1 MLKVEKKNSTNKRK
15 ANVSSSKGNTA
26 KKSRPTPR
34 KRGNL
39 SIEEINLIKKI
50 DEWIK
55 EAIQRER
62 LNEPVFPIKIQAKVV
77 SDICGISE
85 REVYS
90 LRKKEKPGKSTG
102 RKKIVFDDFNK
113 RALSRLVL
121 GFYRREVPEIPTL
134 EKIYKEAS
142 EIPGFPQASEST
154 LLRELKKLGFVYRR
168 RNKKMQIYQRLDIVA
183 ERHKV
188 LRKLPELRKN
198 GYKIFYQDETWCNA
212 NSTREYIWQTKGDS
226 EDLIE
231 DTKWKGGMNV
241 PSGSGRRLIIN
252 HIGSENGFLEG
263 CGECFE
269 GKKNTSDYHNE
280 MNSTHFEN
288 WWEVKVLPALPD
300 KSVVLIDNAKYHS
313 RQTDDSK
320 KPTTAWRKD
329 RIKKWLEDRNVPFA
343 VKDTKP
349 VLLQKS
355 KEIFVAKKYELEELT
370 KRYCEKNKKDISIF
384 RLPIGHSE
392 LNAIELIWAQVK
404 TEVAEKNTTFKL
416 KDVKELMEN
425 ALKNVTPEN
434 WKKAI
439 SHTIRVE
446 DAFRKT
452 DFSEKDDVERVIIDL
467 GLDSDSSQCST
478 DSDSD

>member
-1 MLKVEKKNSTNKRK
+1 MLKVERENASRKRE
-15 ANVSSSKGNTA
+15 NVPSSKIYSA
-26 KKSRPTPR
+26 KKSRLASR
-34 KRGNL
+34 KRENL
-39 SIEEINLIKKI
+39 SVGEIKIIKKV

-62 LNEPVFPIKIQAKVV
+62 NNQPVFPIKNQAKVV

-90 LRKKEKPGKSTG
+90 VRKKEVPGKSTG
-102 RKKIVFDDFNK
+102 RKKIVFDNFNK

-134 EKIYKEAS
+134 EKIHKGAS
-142 EIPGFPQASEST
+142 EIPGFPQTSQST
-154 LLRELKKLGFVYRR
+154 LLRELRTLGFVYRR

-212 NSTREYIWQTKGDS
+212 NHTREFIWQKEGDS
-226 EDLIE
+226 ENLID
-231 DTKWKGGMNV
+231 DTKWKGGMKV
-241 PSGSGRRLIIN
+241 PSGSGKRLIIN
-252 HIGSENGFLEG
+252 HIGSEDGFLEG

-269 GKKNTSDYHNE
+269 GKKNTNDYHNE
-280 MNSTHFEN
+280 MNSAHFEN
-288 WWEVKVLPALPD
+288 WWDVKVLPALPD
-300 KSVVLIDNAKYHS
+300 KSVVLIDNAKYHT
-313 RQTDDSK
+313 RQTDESK
-320 KPTTAWRKD
+320 RPTTAWRKD
-329 RIKKWLEDRNVPFA
+329 RIKDWLDEKNIPYDG
-343 VKDTKP
+343 KDTKP
-349 VLLQKS
+349 ILLQKS
-355 KEIFVAKKYELEELT
+355 KEMFLPKKYELEELT
-370 KRYCEKNKKDISIF
+370 KRYCQKHNKDISIL
-384 RLPIGHSE
+384 RLPVGHSE

-404 TEVAEKNTTFKL
+404 TEVAKKNTTFKL
-416 KDVKELMEN
+416 KDVKELMAN
-425 ALKNVTPEN
+425 ALNNVTPEN

-439 SHTIRVE
+439 SHTIKVE

-467 GLDSDSSQCST
+467 SLDSDSSESECSDD
-478 DSDSD
+478 DSE